1 MEAIEVTKL
10 DDGTHALVVGDDLAA
25 ECLFVVG
32 HILGLYLHAET
43 TRHGNVTAIFERSGA
58 EHSVVGHSRD
68 VGGHGYGG
76 EEIGS
81 APLHIDALQTIGVV
95 AHPELIEVRE
105 KAIVGTSTTR
115 STILDD
121 DVWIFCADALAELN
135 ERLVIF
141 DVKMALFFHWQV
153 LAAMIH
159 HRSVGIPLDV
169 CNFRIVAEQVV
180 EDAESVVLHL
190 GISEVED
197 DLCATTSLHGFASWS
212 LDDPVGMS
220 LIELGDSV
228 GHLGFDPDAELH
240 TVLLGI
246 AQQTG
251 NAIGE
256 FACIDHPVAERRV
269 VDIAWILIAKPTIVH
284 HEEFATH

>member
-1 MEAIEVTKL
+1 M
-10 DDGTHALVVGDDLAA
+10 
-25 ECLFVVG
+25 
-32 HILGLYLHAET
+32 
-43 TRHGNVTAIFERSGA
+43 
-58 EHSVVGHSRD
+58 
-68 VGGHGYGG
+68 GGHGDGG
-76 EEIGS
+76 EEIGG
-81 APLHIDALQTIGVV
+81 APLHIDALQSIGVV
-95 AHPELIEVRE
+95 AHPELIEVGE
-105 KAIVGTSTTR
+105 KAIVGTSATR
-115 STILDD
+115 STILYDD
-121 DVWIFCADALAELN
+121 IGIFGANALAELN

-141 DVKMALFFHWQV
+141 DVEVALFFHRQV

-169 CNFRIVAEQVV
+169 SYLGVVAKQVV
-180 EDAESVVLHL
+180 KDAESEVLHL
-190 GISEVED
+190 GICEVED
-197 DLCATTSLHGFASWS
+197 DLCSTTSLYGFASWS

-228 GHLGFDPDAELH
+228 GHLGFDPDAELYA
-240 TVLLGI
+240 VLLGI

-269 VDIAWILIAKPTIVH
+269 VDIAWILVTKPTVVH